1 MVTKRIRIGEWMME
15 DYPLCDKC
23 GSEFIFSREEPFA
36 WCECGSTEWG
46 DPRPENITYDELD
59 V

>member
-1 MVTKRIRIGEWMME
+1 MME